1 MKSILINI
9 AILTNWL
16 AVVALI
22 LAYLAVYIP
31 PDRLWSLAF
40 FGLAYPYLLVINLI
54 FVFIWIYLNP
64 RYFWISLLFI
74 GIGYFHLPN
83 FVQFK
88 GRKTSSSE
96 TIKVISF
103 NCHHFASA
111 IKEGEKNEPFQN
123 IIDYIGEQEADI
135 ICIQESRL
143 RSSGELSEGNLK
155 KSLSKGKKLH
165 LIKPDKINAYA
176 IFTRYDVKN
185 RGEIHFEKS
194 TNMALWADLKTEKG
208 MIRVYN
214 CHFQSNRIMPA
225 KYKIIKNPTIKVKNQ
240 TVREVK
246 EIGCK
251 LREGYQKR
259 ASQVR
264 QVKEHI
270 AASPYPVII
279 CADFNDTPVSY
290 TYWHMSKNLKDTF
303 VESGIGISNTY
314 RGKLPALRIDYI
326 LTANRFDA
334 YNYQRHRVKYSDH
347 YPISCELI
355 LQQSE
360 SE

>member
-1 MKSILINI
+1 LKSILQKIT
-9 AILTNWL
+9 ILSNWL
-16 AVVALI
+16 AVIALL

-31 PDRLWSLAF
+31 PDKLWFLAF
-40 FGLAYPYLLVINLI
+40 FGLAYPYLLFLNLI
-54 FVFIWIYLNP
+54 FVFIWIYLKK

-83 FVQFK
+83 ILQFK
-88 GRKTSSSE
+88 GQKTNSPE

-103 NCHHFASA
+103 NCHHFISA

-123 IIDYIGEQEADI
+123 IIDYLGEQQADI
-135 ICIQESRL
+135 LCIQESRL
-143 RSSGELSEGNLK
+143 WGVGELSEGNLK
-155 KSLSKGKKLH
+155 KTLSKGKKLH
-165 LIKPDKINAYA
+165 LIKPNTTNSYT

-185 RGEIHFEKS
+185 WGEIHFEKS
-194 TNMALWADLKTEKG
+194 TNMVLWADLKTEMG

-214 CHFQSNRIMPA
+214 CHFQSNRIMPD
-225 KYKIIKNPTIKVKNQ
+225 KYQIIKNPKLNIENQ

-246 EIGCK
+246 ELGCK
-251 LREGYQKR
+251 LRVGYQKR
-259 ASQVR
+259 ANQVR
-264 QVKEHI
+264 QVKEHMD
-270 AASPYPVII
+270 ASPYPVII

-290 TYWHMSKNLKDTF
+290 TYWQMSKNLKDTF
-303 VESGIGISNTY
+303 VESGYGISNTY

-326 LTANRFDA
+326 LTDNRFDA
-334 YNYQRHRVKYSDH
+334 YNYHRHRVKYSDH

-355 LQQSE
+355 LQQSG